1 MLDMWDIAVMCYNA
15 KLYSKDDVKVYVKA
29 GFGTPEQYKELVGEE
44 YEVAESNK

>member
-1 MLDMWDIAVMCYNA
+1 MWDIAVMCYNA

-29 GFGTPEQYKELVGEE
+29 GFGTREQYKELVGEQ

>member
-29 GFGTPEQYKELVGEE
+29 GFGTPEQYKELVGEQ

>member
-1 MLDMWDIAVMCYNA
+1 MWDIAVMCYNA
-15 KLYSKDDVKVYVKA
+15 KLYSKDDVKVYVRA

>member
-1 MLDMWDIAVMCYNA
+1 MWDIAVMCYNE

-29 GFGTPEQYKELVGEE
+29 GFGTPEQYKELVGEK

>member
-1 MLDMWDIAVMCYNA
+1 MWDIAVMCYNE

-29 GFGTPEQYKELVGEE
+29 GFGTPEQYKELVGEQ